1 MRLYENLVDRAIDQ
15 KDYEIFRQSYEQK
28 IEEAQDSIRRVEQER
43 KMLVSREIGDN
54 SWMEDF
60 IKYRDLRVVERM
72 AIVELIDRVIVGT
85 DKIIEVRFRDD
96 EEYELLDRFL
106 KEYSET
112 AEQERMNGEKEQKR
126 TG

>member
-1 MRLYENLVDRAIDQ
+1 
-15 KDYEIFRQSYEQK
+15 
-28 IEEAQDSIRRVEQER
+28 
-43 KMLVSREIGDN
+43 MLVSREIGDN

-96 EEYELLDRFL
+96 EEYELLDRFM